1 MLIIISFLPNAGYS
15 QEISISDKFK
25 DRDKI
30 HTVLDTM
37 PTFPGGWA
45 SLVKYLDTTIKVSK
59 PTNETVIT
67 SIIIDNGGYITDVGL
82 IKGLS
87 DDSIGNLNIVSA
99 LKTMPQW
106 APGIKNGEAVKTMI
120 FYPIQLKTK
129 E

>member
-1 MLIIISFLPNAGYS
+1 M
-15 QEISISDKFK
+15 
-25 DRDKI
+25 
-30 HTVLDTM
+30 
-37 PTFPGGWA
+37 
-45 SLVKYLDTTIKVSK
+45 
-59 PTNETVIT
+59 
-67 SIIIDNGGYITDVGL
+67 GL